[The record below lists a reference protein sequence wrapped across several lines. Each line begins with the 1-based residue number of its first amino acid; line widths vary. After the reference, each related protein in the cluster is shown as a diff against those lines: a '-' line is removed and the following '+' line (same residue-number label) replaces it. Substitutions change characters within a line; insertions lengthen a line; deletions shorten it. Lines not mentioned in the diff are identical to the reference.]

1 MATEET
7 LDACCRAVHALLTEN
22 NLSRDEGLAITTN
35 IVANIFINVPCAPRL
50 EIVERLNKQIM
61 PQTIARAM
69 EVGGQMD
76 AAGIPTVQQ
85 TRQTH

>member
-1 MATEET
+1 MASKET
-7 LDACCRAVHALLTEN
+7 LDACCREVHTLMTEN
-22 NLSRDEGLAITTN
+22 NLSLDEGLAIATN
-35 IVANIFINVPCAPRL
+35 IIANILINAPYARRL
-50 EIVERLNKQIM
+50 EIIETLNTQMM
-61 PQTIARAM
+61 PQAITRAM